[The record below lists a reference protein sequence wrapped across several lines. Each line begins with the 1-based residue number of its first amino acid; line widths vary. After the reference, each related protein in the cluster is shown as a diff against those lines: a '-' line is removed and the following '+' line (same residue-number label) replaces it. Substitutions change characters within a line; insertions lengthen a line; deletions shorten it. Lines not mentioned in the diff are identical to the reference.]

1 MRLRLVDLSLIALA
15 TIGPVFAACAGELDQ
30 VRLRGSNAYDAAPA
44 YPILASEPSY
54 RIPAA
59 PSSYPASYPAANG
72 PARTVAAPAAQL
84 RGFTFEFGT
93 RYWFST
99 GQLAK
104 DLFDDPRSST
114 NLNSRLT
121 YSGLTAG
128 TFEGFGRA
136 DTSFGSFFKGYAGF
150 GGLTRGALNDEDFP
164 PAIT

>member
-44 YPILASEPSY
+44 YP
-54 RIPAA
+54 
-59 PSSYPASYPAANG
+59 ASYPAASG
-72 PARTVAAPAAQL
+72 PTRPVAVAAPAAQL
-84 RGFTFEFGT
+84 HGFTFEFGT

-99 GQLAK
+99 GKLAK
-104 DLFDDPRSST
+104 DLFDDPRSSA

-136 DTSFGSFFKGYAGF
+136 GTAFGSFFKGYAGCA
-150 GGLTRGALNDEDFP
+150 GLTRARSH
-164 PAIT
+164 A